1 MKWFDSFINRPI
13 VKILRIDSEEDY
25 DFFEPFALFIMFDES
40 NGLLLGAFNDG
51 NSIQIES
58 STLNNVSEDY
68 GIDYSERILNELK
81 AEDELN
87 HFIGQTIKT
96 IKVGEFISD
105 EIRSESFIIK
115 QGKYAGIVIESDRN
129 KFIYY
134 NESGGHLF
142 VDEDLEFPN
151 PQRWSMQQNGS

>member
-96 IKVGEFISD
+96 IIVGEFISD